1 MTIYRLCCL
10 LALLMPVPLLF
21 SQSDLGFSYQ
31 SVVRDGGGA
40 LLSNQSVGIDF
51 VIHSGSGAG
60 PVIYHESH
68 SLTSNQSGLV
78 TTTIGEGAAI
88 IGTWDQ
94 LDWADD
100 LLFLEV
106 RIDGISVSN
115 ERLEAVPFA
124 KVATGMTS
132 RDLQDISPVPA
143 QSGEVLKWDGSE
155 WIPSVDEGG
164 PTYTAGSGISLNGTK
179 IVNNAPDKVVTLTGS
194 GATNISGTYP
204 SFTISSTDNVN
215 DADADPA
222 NEIQTLSISGT
233 DLSLSNGGGFVTIP
247 QKTYIAGNGITIN
260 GNVIKNAGD
269 KDATDDITITTAASG
284 DLLGTFPAP
293 QVVKL
298 RGIQVSSG
306 IPAQNQVLTYSGSKW
321 KPLDPP
327 MSPWEENGANIS
339 YTGGNTGIGITTPV
353 DRLQIHTAGTG
364 SSSFRM
370 TNSTTGLTNSD
381 GFWLG
386 YSSANAA
393 YVYNFESSPIIF
405 GTGSAERMRITQT
418 GELGIGTINPSA
430 RFEVVH
436 NSTSSNPQLLLSEN
450 QSSDFA
456 RVHFKN
462 TSGSTTWSLGGKT
475 ASQLSSAVFEVR
487 HSTTGAMLTIKPD
500 GHIGLLT
507 DSPDGDLHLKQT
519 STFWASGAGLIFE
532 ENGSSVD
539 HWQMLHTGLHFS
551 YVENGTRRA
560 YIEAATGNWVQP
572 SDLRLKSEVEP
583 IADVLERVQRLRPV
597 SYKYHDQ
604 SENQRTIGFL
614 AQEVVVQFPE
624 LKHESED
631 GYLGLAYRDFGIL
644 AIKAI
649 QEQQLL
655 IETQRTEL
663 QELQNQLDRQGA
675 EIAEMRL
682 LLRELSAQQEE

>member
-31 SVVRDGGGA
+31 SVVRDAGGA
-40 LLSNQSVGIDF
+40 LLSNQSVGVDF
-51 VIHSGSGAG
+51 IIHSGSELG
-60 PVIYHESH
+60 PVVYHESH
-68 SLTSNQSGLV
+68 SLISNQSGLV

-88 IGTWDQ
+88 IGTWSQ

-106 RIDGISVSN
+106 RLDGISVSTA
-115 ERLEAVPFA
+115 RLESVPFA
-124 KVATGMTS
+124 KVATGMNVT
-132 RDLQDISPVPA
+132 DLQDVSPIPA

-155 WIPSVDEGG
+155 WIPSLDEGG
-164 PTYTAGSGISLNGTK
+164 PAYTAGSGISLNGSK
-179 IVNNAPDKVVTLTGS
+179 IINNAPDKVVSLTG
-194 GATNISGTYP
+194 GGGTTISGTYP
-204 SFTISSTDNVN
+204 SFTISSTDKVN

-247 QKTYIAGNGITIN
+247 QKTYIAGNGIIIN
-260 GNVIKNAGD
+260 GNVIKNGGD
-269 KDATDDITITTAASG
+269 KDASDDITITTAASG

-298 RGIQVSSG
+298 RGVQVSSG
-306 IPAQNQVLTYSGSKW
+306 IPTQNQVLTYSGSKW

-327 MSPWEENGANIS
+327 MSPWEENGTNIS

-364 SSSFRM
+364 SSSLRM
-370 TNSTTGLTNSD
+370 TNTTTGLTNSD

-386 YSSANAA
+386 YSSSNAA
-393 YVYNFESSPIIF
+393 YVFNFESSPIVF
-405 GTGSAERMRITQT
+405 GTASSERMRITET
-418 GELGIGTINPSA
+418 GELGIGTISPSA

-436 NSTSSNPQLLLSEN
+436 NSTASDPQLLLTEN

-456 RVHFKN
+456 RINFKN
-462 TSGSTTWSLGGKT
+462 TSGSTNWSLSGKT
-475 ASQLSSAVFEVR
+475 ASQLALAVFELR
-487 HSTTGAMLTIKPD
+487 HSTAGAMITIRPD

-519 STFWASGAGLIFE
+519 STFWTSGGGLIFE

-539 HWQMLHTGLHFS
+539 NWQMLHTGLHFS
-551 YVENGTRRA
+551 YIENGTRRA

-583 IADVLERVQRLRPV
+583 LEKVLERVQRLRPV

-604 SENQRTIGFL
+604 EENQRTIGFL
-614 AQEVVVQFPE
+614 AQEVVAQFPE
-624 LKHESED
+624 LEHESED

-644 AIKAI
+644 SIKAI
-649 QEQQLL
+649 QEQQEL
-655 IETQRTEL
+655 IEAQQLEL
-663 QELQNQLDRQGA
+663 EGLQSQLDQQA
-675 EIAEMRL
+675 VEIAEMKL
-682 LLRELSAQQEE
+682 LLMQLNSQQGE

>member
-31 SVVRDGGGA
+31 SVVRDAGGA

-68 SLTSNQSGLV
+68 SLTSNQSGLI
-78 TTTIGEGAAI
+78 TTTIGDGAAI
-88 IGTWDQ
+88 IGTWSQ
-94 LDWADD
+94 LDWADGM
-100 LLFLEV
+100 LFLEV
-106 RIDGISVSN
+106 RIDGISVST

-132 RDLQDISPVPA
+132 RDLVDVSPMPA
-143 QSGEVLKWDGSE
+143 QAGEVLKWDGSE
-155 WIPSVDEGG
+155 WLPSIDEAG
-164 PTYTAGSGISLNGTK
+164 PDYTAGNGIALNGSK
-179 IVNNAPDKVVTLTGS
+179 IVNTSPDEVVVLTGT
-194 GATNISGTYP
+194 GATNVSGTYP
-204 SFTISSTDNVN
+204 SFTIFSTDLVN
-215 DADADPA
+215 DADSDPI
-222 NEIQTLSISGT
+222 NEIQTLAISGT

-247 QKTYIAGNGITIN
+247 QKTYTAGNGITIT
-260 GNVIKNAGD
+260 GTVITNAGD
-269 KDATDDITITTAASG
+269 NNANDDITITTPATG
-284 DLLGTFPAP
+284 DLFGTYPSP
-293 QVVKL
+293 QVIKL
-298 RGIQVSSG
+298 RGIQISNGV
-306 IPAQNQVLTYSGSKW
+306 PTQNQVLTYSGSKW
-321 KPLDPP
+321 QPLDPP

-353 DRLQIHTAGTG
+353 DRLQIHTTGTG

-370 TNSTTGLTNSD
+370 TNGTTGFTNSD

-386 YSSANAA
+386 YTSSNAA
-393 YVYNFESSPIIF
+393 YVYNFESTPIIF
-405 GTGSAERMRITQT
+405 GTASAERMRITQN
-418 GELGIGTINPSA
+418 GDIGIGTISPSS

-436 NSTSSNPQLLLSEN
+436 NSTASDPQILISEN
-450 QSSDFA
+450 QASDFA
-456 RVHFKN
+456 RLNFKN
-462 TSGSTTWSLGGKT
+462 TSGSTAWSLGGKT
-475 ASQLSSAVFEVR
+475 ATQLASAVFELR
-487 HSTTGAMLTIKPD
+487 HSTAGAMLTIKPD

-507 DSPDGDLHLKQT
+507 DSPAGDLHLKQT
-519 STFWASGAGLIFE
+519 STFWASGGGLIFE
-532 ENGSSVD
+532 ENGSSSD
-539 HWQMLHTGLHFS
+539 NWQMLHTGLHFS

-583 IADVLERVQRLRPV
+583 LENVLERVQRLRPV

-604 SENQRTIGFL
+604 AENQRTIGFL
-614 AQEVVVQFPE
+614 AQEVVAQFPE

-649 QEQQLL
+649 QEQQDL
-655 IETQRTEL
+655 IESQESEL
-663 QELQNQLDRQGA
+663 QHLQQQLDDQAA

-682 LLRELSAQQEE
+682 LLMEISSDLEE